1 MTISAFERQLAQH
14 GAPAMAGIKPA
25 NIITFPAQTEE
36 EGFSVREL
44 TELYGQ
50 RFRNGDLAFRV
61 LCECSRSCLI
71 MVYRPTLLRKQLR
84 RPEIREMLEKEGY
97 RGDDSLEEIL
107 ELLSRRIR
115 ESRQQGGFPHEIGLF
130 LGYPA
135 EDVRGFIEN
144 RGQNYLYSCYWKV
157 YSDVERAKAWCRR
170 WERVRDGI
178 LKGLNSGVRIYD
190 MFYTE
195 PAA

>member
-25 NIITFPAQTEE
+25 NIITFPAGTGE
-36 EGFSVREL
+36 EGFGIREL
-44 TELYGQ
+44 TELYSR
-50 RFRNGDLAFRV
+50 RFRNRDLAFRV

-71 MVYRPTLLRKQLR
+71 MVYRPSLLKKHMSG
-84 RPEIREMLEKEGY
+84 PEIRKMLEKEGY
-97 RGDDSLEEIL
+97 PAGGLEETL
-107 ELLSRRIR
+107 KFLSLRIR
-115 ESRQQGGFPHEIGLF
+115 ASRQQGGFPHEIGLF
-130 LGYPA
+130 LGYPT

-144 RGQNYLYSCYWKV
+144 RGKNYLYSCYWKV

-170 WERVRDGI
+170 WEKVRDGI
-178 LKGLNSGVRIYD
+178 LEGIDSGMRIGD
-190 MFYTE
+190 MFDTE